1 MVNDFRFKSKQT
13 TKMNTIKD
21 YLRYC
26 APLCAVT
33 LLSQAALF
41 SNEEPSVE
49 QPVYQLEDFVVS
61 AGPIAR
67 PVDGYAMPVTTLDAS
82 ALRRKS
88 SGNLGELLDG
98 QPGVSASSFGGAV
111 SRPIIRGFDGPRVA
125 ILESGL
131 GTADVSET
139 SPDHAVAIEPLLT
152 KRVEVLRGPG
162 TLLYGSAAI
171 GGVVNVVG
179 RELPREQPNSTLSGS
194 FEARHDTVSD
204 GETIVGYTT
213 FSEGPLV
220 VTVQGLERRAEDY
233 EIPSHPEAV
242 PDEPQ
247 EGDTL
252 GSSFV
257 ETDFYSVG
265 ASWFFNEQNY
275 LGFSV
280 SKYDSFYGISGHEHH
295 HEDELPAGGAP
306 VVPEEEEEEIVA
318 LDLERSRFDAELAV
332 FEPTQWLEA
341 IRVRFGYTD
350 YKHVEGAGDEATTFE
365 RESWELCAEAAHDN
379 WAIFSGGIF
388 GVQLNDADFQ
398 AIGDEIAGI
407 GGGAAFGPPSTTRSQ
422 AFFFSEQVDN
432 NGSDISFD
440 IGGRVENQTIDVDGN
455 SNYSDAA
462 ISLGFSSIWKINEG
476 NSLALSLQRT
486 ERHPNATELY
496 SNGPHLATSQY
507 QSGDQDLEKETAFG
521 IDLTY
526 RHRRDKWAA
535 TASVFY
541 TYFENYIFDEFQG
554 NQIDDEGRRSNGGAD
569 GVPEDGFEADHA
581 LDEYNYVAADALF
594 YGFEAEIDYIAY
606 RAGDT
611 TVRLGVL
618 ADYVV
623 AENRD
628 NNEGLPR
635 IPPFRLGGK
644 AELEYGNWNAGVL
657 LRRSFNQNDT
667 APSESDTDGFTEL
680 EADLSYS
687 YDLGNGM
694 LMTAFAR
701 ANNLLD
707 EEIRHHTSFIKD
719 KAPRPGR
726 NFTIGARV
734 EF

>member
-1 MVNDFRFKSKQT
+1 
-13 TKMNTIKD
+13 MNIIKHS
-21 YLRYC
+21 LRYC
-26 APLCAVT
+26 APLCTIT
-33 LLSQAALF
+33 LLSHAVLF
-41 SNEEPSVE
+41 SNEESGVE
-49 QPVYQLEDFVVS
+49 EPVYQLEEFVVS
-61 AGPIAR
+61 AGPVAR
-67 PVDGYAMPVTTLDAS
+67 PIGDYAVPVTTLDAS

-88 SGNLGELLDG
+88 GSTLGELLDG

-111 SRPIIRGFDGPRVA
+111 SRPIIRGFDGSRVA

-131 GTADVSET
+131 STGDVSET
-139 SPDHAVAIEPLLT
+139 SPDHAVTIEPLLT
-152 KRVEVLRGPG
+152 KRVEVLRGPS
-162 TLLYGSAAI
+162 TLLYGSNAI

-179 RELPREQPNSTLSGS
+179 RELPREQPNSALSGS

-204 GETIVGYTT
+204 GDTTVGYTT
-213 FSEGPLV
+213 FKEGPLV
-220 VTVQGLERRAEDY
+220 VTLQGLERQSDDY

-295 HEDELPAGGAP
+295 HEEEEGGQ
-306 VVPEEEEEEIVA
+306 EEEEEEEVVA

-332 FEPTQWLEA
+332 FEPTQWIEA

-350 YKHVEGAGDEATTFE
+350 YKHVEGSDDEATTFE
-365 RESWELCAEAAHDN
+365 RESWELRAEAAHDD
-379 WAIFSGGIF
+379 WSIFSGGIF

-398 AIGDEIAGI
+398 AIGDEIAGV

-422 AFFFSEQVDN
+422 AFFFSEQINN
-432 NGSDISFD
+432 NGSDLYFD
-440 IGGRVENQTIDVDGN
+440 VGGRVENQKIDADGA

-462 ISLGFSSIWKINEG
+462 ISLGFSSIWKIDEG
-476 NSLALSLQRT
+476 KSLALSLQRT

-496 SNGPHLATSQY
+496 SNGPHMATSQY
-507 QSGDQDLEKETAFG
+507 QSGDETLEKETAYG
-521 IDLTY
+521 VDLTY
-526 RHRRDKWAA
+526 RNRKDKWEA
-535 TASVFY
+535 TASAFY
-541 TYFENYIFDEFQG
+541 TYFDNYIFDEFQG
-554 NQIDDEGRRSNGGAD
+554 NQIDDEGRRSNGGI
-569 GVPEDGFEADHA
+569 GGIPEVGFEEDHA
-581 LDEYNYVAADALF
+581 LNEYKYVAADALF
-594 YGFEAEIDYIAY
+594 YGLEAELDYIAY

-628 NNEGLPR
+628 NNDSLPR
-635 IPPFRLGGK
+635 IPPLRLGGK

-657 LRRSFNQNDT
+657 IRRSYNQDDT
-667 APSESDTDGFTEL
+667 APNESDTDGFTEL
-680 EADLSYS
+680 ETDLSYS

-694 LMTAFAR
+694 LVTAFAR

>member
-1 MVNDFRFKSKQT
+1 
-13 TKMNTIKD
+13 MNIIKHS
-21 YLRYC
+21 LRYC
-26 APLCAVT
+26 APLCTIT
-33 LLSQAALF
+33 LLSHAVLF
-41 SNEEPSVE
+41 GNEEPSVE

-61 AGPIAR
+61 AGPVAR
-67 PVDGYAMPVTTLDAS
+67 SVDDYAVPVTTLGES

-88 SGNLGELLDG
+88 ANSLGELLDG

-111 SRPIIRGFDGPRVA
+111 SRPIIRGFDGSRVA

-131 GTADVSET
+131 GTGDVSET
-139 SPDHAVAIEPLLT
+139 SPDHAVTVEPLLT

-162 TLLYGSAAI
+162 TLLYGSNAI

-179 RELPREQPNSTLSGS
+179 RELPREQPTSALSGS

-204 GETIVGYTT
+204 GDTTVGYTT
-213 FSEGPLV
+213 FNEGPLV
-220 VTVQGLERRAEDY
+220 VTVQGLERRADDY

-280 SKYDSFYGISGHEHH
+280 SQYDSFYGISGHEHH
-295 HEDELPAGGAP
+295 HEDEEGGQEEE
-306 VVPEEEEEEIVA
+306 EEEEEEIVA

-332 FEPTQWLEA
+332 FEPTQWIEA

-350 YKHVEGAGDEATTFE
+350 YKHVEGSDDEATTFE
-365 RESWELCAEAAHDN
+365 RESWELRAEAVHDD
-379 WAIFSGGIF
+379 WSIFSGGIF

-398 AIGDEIAGI
+398 AIGDEIAGV

-422 AFFFSEQVDN
+422 AFFFSEQINN
-432 NGSDISFD
+432 NGSDLHFD
-440 IGGRVENQTIDVDGN
+440 VGGRVENQKIDADGA

-462 ISLGFSSIWKINEG
+462 ISLGFSSIWKIDEG
-476 NSLALSLQRT
+476 RSLALSLQRT

-496 SNGPHLATSQY
+496 SNGPHMATSQY
-507 QSGDQDLEKETAFG
+507 QTGDETLEKETAYG
-521 IDLTY
+521 VDLTY
-526 RHRRDKWAA
+526 RHRKNKWEA
-535 TASVFY
+535 TASAFY

-554 NQIDDEGRRSNGGAD
+554 NQIDDEGRRSNGGIG
-569 GVPEDGFEADHA
+569 GVPEAGFEEDHA
-581 LDEYNYVAADALF
+581 LNEYRYVAADALF
-594 YGFEAEIDYIAY
+594 YGLEAELDYIAY
-606 RAGDT
+606 RTGDT

-628 NNEGLPR
+628 NNNNLPR
-635 IPPFRLGGK
+635 IPPLRLGGK
-644 AELEYGNWNAGVL
+644 VELDYGNWNAGVL
-657 LRRSFNQNDT
+657 LRRSYNQNDT
-667 APSESDTDGFTEL
+667 APNELGTDGFTEL

-694 LMTAFAR
+694 LVTAFAR

>member
-1 MVNDFRFKSKQT
+1 
-13 TKMNTIKD
+13 MNTMKH

-26 APLCAVT
+26 APLCTIT
-33 LLSQAALF
+33 LLSHAVLF
-41 SNEEPSVE
+41 GNEEPSDE
-49 QPVYQLEDFVVS
+49 QPIYQLEDFVVS
-61 AGPIAR
+61 AGPVAR
-67 PVDGYAMPVTTLDAS
+67 PIGDYAVPVSTLDAD
-82 ALRRKS
+82 ALRRKN
-88 SGNLGELLDG
+88 SGTLGELLDG
-98 QPGVSASSFGGAV
+98 ELGVSASSFGGAA

-125 ILESGL
+125 ILNSGL
-131 GTADVSET
+131 STGDVSET
-139 SPDHAVAIEPLLT
+139 SPDHAVAVEPLLI

-171 GGVVNVVG
+171 GGVVNVVS
-179 RELPREQPNSTLSGS
+179 RDLPREQPNSTLSGS

-204 GETIVGYTT
+204 GDTLVGYTT

-247 EGDTL
+247 EGNTL

-275 LGFSV
+275 LGFSL

-295 HEDELPAGGAP
+295 DEEVPAGGAP
-306 VVPEEEEEEIVA
+306 VVEEEEEEVVA
-318 LDLERSRFDAELAV
+318 IDLERSRFDAELAV
-332 FEPTQWLEA
+332 FEPTQWIEA
-341 IRVRFGYTD
+341 FRVRFGYTD
-350 YKHVEGAGDEATTFE
+350 YEHVEGAGDEASTFE
-365 RESWELCAEAAHDN
+365 RESWELRAEAAHDN

-398 AIGDEIAGI
+398 AIGEEIEGI
-407 GGGAAFGPPSTTRSQ
+407 DGGSSFGPPSTTRSQ
-422 AFFFSEQVDN
+422 AFFFSEQIDN
-432 NGSDISFD
+432 NGSDLRFD
-440 IGGRVENQTIDVDGN
+440 IGGRIERQTIDVEGN
-455 SNYSDAA
+455 SDDYSDSS

-496 SNGPHLATSQY
+496 SAGPHLATSQY
-507 QSGDQDLEKETAFG
+507 QNGDEDLEKETAYG
-521 IDLTY
+521 VDLTY
-526 RHRRDKWAA
+526 RHRRDGWGA
-535 TASVFY
+535 TASIFY
-541 TYFENYIFDEFQG
+541 TYCENHIFDEFQG
-554 NQIDDEGRRSNGGAD
+554 NQIDDEGRRSNGGAG
-569 GVPEDGFEADHA
+569 GVPEVDFEEDHA

-594 YGFEAEIDYIAY
+594 YGFEAELDYIAY

-628 NNEGLPR
+628 NNEDLPR

-644 AELEYGNWNAGVL
+644 AELEHGNWNAGVL

-667 APSESDTDGFTEL
+667 APRESDTDGFTEL

-687 YDLGNGM
+687 YDLGKGM
-694 LMTAFAR
+694 LLTAFAR
-701 ANNLLD
+701 ANNLLN

-719 KAPRPGR
+719 NAPRPGR

>member
-1 MVNDFRFKSKQT
+1 MNI
-13 TKMNTIKD
+13 TKHS
-21 YLRYC
+21 LRYC
-26 APLCAVT
+26 APICTIT
-33 LLSQAALF
+33 LLSHAILF
-41 SNEEPSVE
+41 GNEEPGVE
-49 QPVYQLEDFVVS
+49 QPIYQLEDFVVS
-61 AGPIAR
+61 AGPVAR
-67 PVDGYAMPVTTLDAS
+67 SVDNYAVPVTTLDAS

-88 SGNLGELLDG
+88 SSTLGELLDG
-98 QPGVSASSFGGAV
+98 QPGVTASSFGGAV

-125 ILESGL
+125 ILSSGL
-131 GTADVSET
+131 SIGDVSET
-139 SPDHAVAIEPLLT
+139 SPDHAVTVEPLFT

-162 TLLYGSAAI
+162 TLLYGSTAI

-179 RELPREQPNSTLSGS
+179 RELPREQPNSALSGA
-194 FEARHDTVSD
+194 FEARHDTVSNGD
-204 GETIVGYTT
+204 TTAGYTT
-213 FSEGPLV
+213 FKEGSLV
-220 VTVQGLERRAEDY
+220 VTLQGLERQADDY

-252 GSSFV
+252 GSSFF

-295 HEDELPAGGAP
+295 HEEEEG
-306 VVPEEEEEEIVA
+306 EEEEEEEEEVA
-318 LDLERSRFDAELAV
+318 IDLDHSRFDAELAI
-332 FEPTQWLEA
+332 FEPTQWIEA
-341 IRVRFGYTD
+341 FRVRFGYTD
-350 YKHVEGAGDEATTFE
+350 YMHVEGAGDEASTFD
-365 RESWELCAEAAHDN
+365 RESWELRAEAAHDN

-388 GVQLNDADFQ
+388 GVQLNDADFK
-398 AIGDEIAGI
+398 AIGDEIAGFD
-407 GGGAAFGPPSTTRSQ
+407 GGASFGPPSTTRSQ
-422 AFFFSEQVDN
+422 AFFFSEQIDN
-432 NGSDISFD
+432 NSSDLSCE
-440 IGGRVENQTIDVDGN
+440 IGGRIERQTIDVEGN
-455 SNYSDAA
+455 SDYRDAA
-462 ISLGFSSIWKINEG
+462 ISLGLSSIWKINKG

-496 SNGPHLATSQY
+496 SSGPHLATSQY
-507 QSGDQDLEKETAFG
+507 QNGDEDLKKETAYG
-521 IDLTY
+521 VDLTY
-526 RHRRDKWAA
+526 RHRKNKWEA
-535 TASVFY
+535 TASAFY

-554 NQIDDEGRRSNGGAD
+554 NQIDDEGRRSNGGI
-569 GVPEDGFEADHA
+569 GGIPEAGFEEDHA
-581 LDEYNYVAADALF
+581 LNEYNYVAADVLF
-594 YGFEAEIDYIAY
+594 YGFEAEIDHIAY

-623 AENRD
+623 AEKRD
-628 NNEGLPR
+628 NNEDLPR

-644 AELEYGNWNAGVL
+644 AELDYGNWNAGVL
-657 LRRSFNQNDT
+657 LRRSYNQNDT
-667 APSESDTDGFTEL
+667 APGESGTDGFTEL

-694 LMTAFAR
+694 LVTAFAR

>member
-1 MVNDFRFKSKQT
+1 
-13 TKMNTIKD
+13 MNTIKH

-26 APLCAVT
+26 APLCTIT

-41 SNEEPSVE
+41 GNEEPGVE

-67 PVDGYAMPVTTLDAS
+67 SVDDYAVPVTTLDAS
-82 ALRRKS
+82 ALRSKNANS
-88 SGNLGELLDG
+88 LGELLDG

-111 SRPIIRGFDGPRVA
+111 SRPIIRGFDGSRVA
-125 ILESGL
+125 MLESGL
-131 GTADVSET
+131 GTGDVSET
-139 SPDHAVAIEPLLT
+139 SPDHAVTVEPLLT

-162 TLLYGSAAI
+162 TLLYGSNAI

-179 RELPREQPNSTLSGS
+179 RELPREQPTSALSGS

-204 GETIVGYTT
+204 GDTTVGYTT

-220 VTVQGLERRAEDY
+220 VTVQGLVRRADDY

-295 HEDELPAGGAP
+295 HEEEEGGQ
-306 VVPEEEEEEIVA
+306 EEEEVVA

-332 FEPTQWLEA
+332 FEPTQWIEA
-341 IRVRFGYTD
+341 MRVRFGYTD
-350 YKHVEGAGDEATTFE
+350 YKHVEGSGDEATTFE
-365 RESWELCAEAAHDN
+365 RDSWELRAEAAHDD
-379 WAIFSGGIF
+379 WSIFSGGIF
-388 GVQLNDADFQ
+388 GVQFNDADFQ

-407 GGGAAFGPPSTTRSQ
+407 DGGAAFGPPSTTRSQ
-422 AFFFSEQVDN
+422 AFFFSEQIDN
-432 NGSDISFD
+432 NGSDLYCD
-440 IGGRVENQTIDVDGN
+440 IGGRVESQTIDVDGN
-455 SNYSDAA
+455 SDYSDAA
-462 ISLGFSSIWKINEG
+462 ISLGFSSIWKIDEG
-476 NSLALSLQRT
+476 KSLALSLQRT

-496 SNGPHLATSQY
+496 SNGPHLVTSQY
-507 QSGDQDLEKETAFG
+507 QSGDETLGKETAYG
-521 IDLTY
+521 ADLTY
-526 RHRRDKWAA
+526 RHQKDKWET
-535 TASVFY
+535 TASAFY

-554 NQIDDEGRRSNGGAD
+554 NQIDDEGRRSNGGI
-569 GVPEDGFEADHA
+569 GGTPEVGFEEDHA
-581 LDEYNYVAADALF
+581 LNEYNYVAADALF
-594 YGFEAEIDYIAY
+594 YGFEAELDYLAY

-628 NNEGLPR
+628 NNNSLPR

-644 AELEYGNWNAGVL
+644 VELDYGNWNAGVL
-657 LRRSFNQNDT
+657 LRRSYNQNDT
-667 APSESDTDGFTEL
+667 APNELGTDGFTEL
-680 EADLSYS
+680 EADFSYS

-694 LMTAFAR
+694 LVTAFAR

-726 NFTIGARV
+726 NFNIGARV

>member
-1 MVNDFRFKSKQT
+1 
-13 TKMNTIKD
+13 MNTTIH
-21 YLRYC
+21 YLSYC
-26 APLCAVT
+26 APLCAVS

-49 QPVYQLEDFVVS
+49 QPIYQLEDFVVS
-61 AGPIAR
+61 AGPLAR
-67 PVDGYAMPVTTLDAS
+67 SVGDYAVPVSTLDAD
-82 ALRRKS
+82 ALRRKN
-88 SGNLGELLDG
+88 SGTLGELLDG
-98 QPGVSASSFGGAV
+98 ELGVSASSFGGAA

-139 SPDHAVAIEPLLT
+139 SPDHAVTVEPLLT

-204 GETIVGYTT
+204 GETLVGYTT

-247 EGDTL
+247 EGNTL

-275 LGFSV
+275 LGFSF
-280 SKYDSFYGISGHEHH
+280 SKYDSFYGISGHEH
-295 HEDELPAGGAP
+295 EDVPVLGAP
-306 VVPEEEEEEIVA
+306 VVEEVA
-318 LDLERSRFDAELAV
+318 ALELERSRFDAELAV
-332 FEPTQWLEA
+332 FEPMQLIEA

-350 YKHVEGAGDEATTFE
+350 YKHVEGEATTFE
-365 RESWELCAEAAHDN
+365 RESWELRAEAAHDS
-379 WAIFSGGIF
+379 WAVFSGGIF

-398 AIGDEIAGI
+398 AIRKVTHEGDVEIDAD
-407 GGGAAFGPPSTTRSQ
+407 AFGPPSTTRSQ
-422 AFFFSEQVDN
+422 AFFFSEQIHSD
-432 NGSDISFD
+432 GSDLHFD
-440 IGGRVENQTIDVDGN
+440 IGGRIEHQTIDVDGN
-455 SNYSDAA
+455 SDYGDAA
-462 ISLGFSSIWKINEG
+462 ISLGFSSIWEINEG
-476 NSLALSLQRT
+476 NSLALSFQRT

-496 SNGPHLATSQY
+496 SAGPHEATSQY
-507 QSGDQDLEKETAFG
+507 QNGDEDLEKETAYG
-521 IDLTY
+521 VDLTY
-526 RHRRDKWAA
+526 RHHSDRWVT
-535 TASVFY
+535 TASAFY

-554 NQIDDEGRRSNGGAD
+554 NKIDDEGRRSNGGVD
-569 GVPEDGFEADHA
+569 GAPEDEYEANHA
-581 LDEYNYVAADALF
+581 LDEYNYVAVDALF
-594 YGFEAEIDYIAY
+594 YGFEAELDYIAY
-606 RAGDT
+606 RSGDT

-628 NNEGLPR
+628 NNEDLPR

-644 AELEYGNWNAGVL
+644 AELKYGNWNAGVL

-667 APSESDTDGFTEL
+667 APGELDTDGFTEL

-694 LMTAFAR
+694 LLTAFAR
-701 ANNLLD
+701 ANNLLN

-719 KAPRPGR
+719 DAPRPGR

>member
-1 MVNDFRFKSKQT
+1 
-13 TKMNTIKD
+13 MNTMKH

-26 APLCAVT
+26 APLCTIT
-33 LLSQAALF
+33 LLSHAVLF
-41 SNEEPSVE
+41 GNEEPSDE
-49 QPVYQLEDFVVS
+49 QPIYQLEDFVVS
-61 AGPIAR
+61 AGPVAR
-67 PVDGYAMPVTTLDAS
+67 PIGDYAVPVSTLDAD
-82 ALRRKS
+82 ALRRKN
-88 SGNLGELLDG
+88 SGTLGELLDG
-98 QPGVSASSFGGAV
+98 ELGVSASSFGGAA

-125 ILESGL
+125 ILNSGL
-131 GTADVSET
+131 STGDVSET
-139 SPDHAVAIEPLLT
+139 SPDHAVAVEPLLI

-171 GGVVNVVG
+171 GGVVNVVS
-179 RELPREQPNSTLSGS
+179 RDLPREQPNSTLSGS

-204 GETIVGYTT
+204 GDTLVGYTT

-247 EGDTL
+247 EGNTL

-275 LGFSV
+275 LGFSF
-280 SKYDSFYGISGHEHH
+280 SKYNSFYGISGHEH
-295 HEDELPAGGAP
+295 EEVPAGVAP
-306 VVPEEEEEEIVA
+306 VVVEEEEVVA
-318 LDLERSRFDAELAV
+318 IDLERSRFDAELAV
-332 FEPTQWLEA
+332 FEPTQWIEA
-341 IRVRFGYTD
+341 IRVRFAYTD
-350 YKHVEGAGDEATTFE
+350 YEHVEGAGDEASTFE
-365 RESWELCAEAAHDN
+365 RESWELRAEAAHDN

-398 AIGDEIAGI
+398 AIGEEIEGI
-407 GGGAAFGPPSTTRSQ
+407 DGGSSFGPPSTTRSQ
-422 AFFFSEQVDN
+422 AFFFSEQIDN
-432 NGSDISFD
+432 NGSDLRFD
-440 IGGRVENQTIDVDGN
+440 IGGRIERQTIDVEGN
-455 SNYSDAA
+455 SDDYSDSS
-462 ISLGFSSIWKINEG
+462 ISLGFSSIWEINEG

-496 SNGPHLATSQY
+496 SAGPHLATSQY
-507 QSGDQDLEKETAFG
+507 QNGDEDLGKETAYG
-521 IDLTY
+521 VDLTY
-526 RHRRDKWAA
+526 RHLSDGWGA

-541 TYFENYIFDEFQG
+541 TYCENHIFDELQ
-554 NQIDDEGRRSNGGAD
+554 
-569 GVPEDGFEADHA
+569 PEEE
-581 LDEYNYVAADALF
+581 LKKLQVYNYAATDALF
-594 YGFEAEIDYIAY
+594 YGFEAELDYIAY

-611 TVRLGVL
+611 TVRLGIL

-644 AELEYGNWNAGVL
+644 AELEHGNWNAGVL

-667 APSESDTDGFTEL
+667 ATGESDTDGFTEL

-694 LMTAFAR
+694 LLTAFAR
-701 ANNLLD
+701 ANNLLN

-719 KAPRPGR
+719 NAPRPGR

>member
-1 MVNDFRFKSKQT
+1 
-13 TKMNTIKD
+13 MNIIKK
-21 YLRYC
+21 YLRHF
-26 APLCAVT
+26 APLCTLT
-33 LLSQAALF
+33 LLSHALLF
-41 SNEEPSVE
+41 GNEEPIEE
-49 QPVYQLEDFVVS
+49 QPIYQLKEFVVS
-61 AGPIAR
+61 VGPVAR
-67 PVDGYAMPVTTLDAS
+67 SVDDYAVPVTTLDAS

-88 SGNLGELLDG
+88 SNTLGELLDG
-98 QPGVSASSFGGAV
+98 QLGVSASSFGGAV
-111 SRPIIRGFDGPRVA
+111 SRPIIRGFDGSRVA

-131 GTADVSET
+131 GTGDVSET
-139 SPDHAVAIEPLLT
+139 SPDHAVTIEPLLT

-162 TLLYGSAAI
+162 TLLYGSNAI

-179 RELPREQPNSTLSGS
+179 RELPREQPNSALSGS

-204 GETIVGYTT
+204 GDTTVGYTT

-220 VTVQGLERRAEDY
+220 ITVQGLERQTDDY
-233 EIPSHPEAV
+233 EIPSHPESV

-295 HEDELPAGGAP
+295 HEDETPVGGAP
-306 VVPEEEEEEIVA
+306 VVEEEEEIVA

-332 FEPTQWLEA
+332 FEPTQWIEA

-350 YKHVEGAGDEATTFE
+350 YKHVEGSDDEATTFE
-365 RESWELCAEAAHDN
+365 RESWELRAEASHDD
-379 WAIFSGGIF
+379 WSIFSGGIF

-398 AIGDEIAGI
+398 AIGDEITGI
-407 GGGAAFGPPSTTRSQ
+407 DGGAAFGPPSTTRNQ
-422 AFFFSEQVDN
+422 AFFFSEQINN
-432 NGSDISFD
+432 NGSDLNFD
-440 IGGRVENQTIDVDGN
+440 VGGRVENQKIDADGA

-462 ISLGFSSIWKINEG
+462 ISLGFSSIWNINEG
-476 NSLALSLQRT
+476 KSLALSLQRT

-496 SNGPHLATSQY
+496 SNGPHMATSQY
-507 QSGDQDLEKETAFG
+507 QTGDETLEKETAYG
-521 IDLTY
+521 VDLTY
-526 RHRRDKWAA
+526 RHRKDKLEA
-535 TASVFY
+535 TASAFY

-554 NQIDDEGRRSNGGAD
+554 NQIDDEGRRSNGGIGGA
-569 GVPEDGFEADHA
+569 PEVGFEENHA
-581 LDEYNYVAADALF
+581 LNEYNYVAADALF
-594 YGFEAEIDYIAY
+594 YGLEAELDYIAY

-611 TVRLGVL
+611 TVRLGVI

-628 NNEGLPR
+628 NNDNLPR

-644 AELEYGNWNAGVL
+644 AELEYRNWNAGVL
-657 LRRSFNQNDT
+657 LRRSYNQNDT
-667 APSESDTDGFTEL
+667 APDELGTDGFTEL
-680 EADLSYS
+680 ETELSYS

-694 LMTAFAR
+694 LVTAFAR

>member
-1 MVNDFRFKSKQT
+1 M
-13 TKMNTIKD
+13 
-21 YLRYC
+21 
-26 APLCAVT
+26 
-33 LLSQAALF
+33 LF
-41 SNEEPSVE
+41 SNEELGDE
-49 QPVYQLEDFVVS
+49 QPIYQLEDFVVS
-61 AGPIAR
+61 AGPVAR
-67 PVDGYAMPVTTLDAS
+67 SVDDYAVPVTTLDTS

-88 SGNLGELLDG
+88 STTLGELLDG

-111 SRPIIRGFDGPRVA
+111 SRPIIRGFDGSRVA

-131 GTADVSET
+131 GTGDVSET
-139 SPDHAVAIEPLLT
+139 SPDHAVTIEPLLT

-162 TLLYGSAAI
+162 TLLYGSNAI

-179 RELPREQPNSTLSGS
+179 RELPREQPNSVLSGS

-204 GETIVGYTT
+204 GETTVGYTT

-220 VTVQGLERRAEDY
+220 VTVQGLERQADDY
-233 EIPSHPEAV
+233 EIPSHPESV

-295 HEDELPAGGAP
+295 HEDEPPVGGAP
-306 VVPEEEEEEIVA
+306 VVEEEEEEIVA

-332 FEPTQWLEA
+332 FEPTQWIEA

-350 YKHVEGAGDEATTFE
+350 YKHVEGSDDEATTFE
-365 RESWELCAEAAHDN
+365 RESWELRAEATHSN
-379 WAIFSGGIF
+379 WSIFSEGIF
-388 GVQLNDADFQ
+388 GVQFNDADFQ
-398 AIGDEIAGI
+398 ATGDEIAGVD
-407 GGGAAFGPPSTTRSQ
+407 GGAAFGPPSTTRSQ
-422 AFFFSEQVDN
+422 AFFFSEKISN
-432 NGSDISFD
+432 NGSDLYFD
-440 IGGRVENQTIDVDGN
+440 VGGRVENQKIEADGA

-462 ISLGFSSIWKINEG
+462 ISLGFSSILNIDKG
-476 NSLALSLQRT
+476 KSLALSLQRT

-496 SNGPHLATSQY
+496 SNGPHMATSQY
-507 QSGDQDLEKETAFG
+507 QTGDETLEKETAYG
-521 IDLTY
+521 VDLTY
-526 RHRRDKWAA
+526 RHRKDKWEA

-554 NQIDDEGRRSNGGAD
+554 NQIDDEGRRSNGGIGGA
-569 GVPEDGFEADHA
+569 PEVGFEEDHA
-581 LDEYNYVAADALF
+581 LNEYNYVAADALF
-594 YGFEAEIDYIAY
+594 YGFEAELDYIAY

-611 TVRLGVL
+611 TVRIGVL

-628 NNEGLPR
+628 NNDNLPR

-657 LRRSFNQNDT
+657 LRRSYNQNDT
-667 APSESDTDGFTEL
+667 APDDLGTDGFTEL
-680 EADLSYS
+680 ETDLSYS

-694 LMTAFAR
+694 LVTAFAR

>member
-1 MVNDFRFKSKQT
+1 
-13 TKMNTIKD
+13 MNIIKHS
-21 YLRYC
+21 LRYC
-26 APLCAVT
+26 APLCTIT
-33 LLSQAALF
+33 LLSHAVLF
-41 SNEEPSVE
+41 GNEEPSVE

-61 AGPIAR
+61 AGPVAR
-67 PVDGYAMPVTTLDAS
+67 SVDDYAVPVTTLDES

-88 SGNLGELLDG
+88 ANSLGELLDG

-111 SRPIIRGFDGPRVA
+111 SRPIIRGFDGSRIA

-131 GTADVSET
+131 GTGDVSET
-139 SPDHAVAIEPLLT
+139 SPDHAVTVEPLLT

-162 TLLYGSAAI
+162 TLLYGSNAI

-179 RELPREQPNSTLSGS
+179 RELPREQPNSALSGS

-204 GETIVGYTT
+204 GDTTVGYTT

-220 VTVQGLERRAEDY
+220 VTVQGLERRADDY
-233 EIPSHPEAV
+233 EIPSHPESV

-306 VVPEEEEEEIVA
+306 VVEEEEEEEIVA
-318 LDLERSRFDAELAV
+318 LDLERSRFDTELAV
-332 FEPTQWLEA
+332 FEPTQWIEA

-350 YKHVEGAGDEATTFE
+350 YKHVEGSDDEATTFE
-365 RESWELCAEAAHDN
+365 RESWELRAEAVHDD
-379 WAIFSGGIF
+379 WSIFSGGIF

-398 AIGDEIAGI
+398 AIGDEIAGV

-422 AFFFSEQVDN
+422 AFFFSEQINN
-432 NGSDISFD
+432 NGSDLHFD
-440 IGGRVENQTIDVDGN
+440 VGGRVENQKIDADGA

-462 ISLGFSSIWKINEG
+462 ISLGFSSIWKIDEG
-476 NSLALSLQRT
+476 RSLAFSLQRT

-496 SNGPHLATSQY
+496 SNGPHMATSQY
-507 QSGDQDLEKETAFG
+507 QTGDETLEKETAYG
-521 IDLTY
+521 VDLTY
-526 RHRRDKWAA
+526 RHRKNKWEA
-535 TASVFY
+535 TASAFY

-554 NQIDDEGRRSNGGAD
+554 NQIDDEGRRSNGGIG
-569 GVPEDGFEADHA
+569 GVPEAGFEEDHA
-581 LDEYNYVAADALF
+581 LNEYRYVAADALF
-594 YGFEAEIDYIAY
+594 YGLEAELDYIAY
-606 RAGDT
+606 RTGDT

-628 NNEGLPR
+628 NNNNLPR
-635 IPPFRLGGK
+635 IPPLRLGGK
-644 AELEYGNWNAGVL
+644 VELDYGNWNAGVL
-657 LRRSFNQNDT
+657 LRRSYNQNDT
-667 APSESDTDGFTEL
+667 APNELGTDGFTEL

-694 LMTAFAR
+694 LVTAFAR

>member
-1 MVNDFRFKSKQT
+1 
-13 TKMNTIKD
+13 MNTIKH

-26 APLCAVT
+26 APLCAAS

-67 PVDGYAMPVTTLDAS
+67 PIVDYAIPVSTLDAN
-82 ALRRKS
+82 AIRRKS
-88 SGNLGELLDG
+88 SSTLGELLDG
-98 QPGVSASSFGGAV
+98 QPGVSASSFGGAA

-125 ILESGL
+125 ILNSGL
-131 GTADVSET
+131 STGDVSET
-139 SPDHAVAIEPLLT
+139 SPDHAVAVEPLLI

-179 RELPREQPNSTLSGS
+179 RELPREQPNRTLSGS

-204 GETIVGYTT
+204 GETLVGYTT

-220 VTVQGLERRAEDY
+220 VTVQGLERRADDY

-295 HEDELPAGGAP
+295 HEEEPPVGGAP
-306 VVPEEEEEEIVA
+306 VVEEEEEEIVA
-318 LDLERSRFDAELAV
+318 IDLERSRFDAELAI
-332 FEPTQWLEA
+332 FEPTQWIEA
-341 IRVRFGYTD
+341 FRIRFGFTD
-350 YKHVEGAGDEATTFE
+350 YEHVEGAGDEASTFE
-365 RESWELCAEAAHDN
+365 RVSWELRAEAAHDN
-379 WAIFSGGIF
+379 WAMFSGGIF
-388 GVQLNDADFQ
+388 GVQLSDADFK
-398 AIGDEIAGI
+398 AIGEEIEGI
-407 GGGAAFGPPSTTRSQ
+407 DGGSSFGPPSTTRSQ

-440 IGGRVENQTIDVDGN
+440 IGGRIERQTIGVDGN
-455 SNYSDAA
+455 SDYSDAA
-462 ISLGFSSIWKINEG
+462 ISLGFSSIWRINKG

-496 SNGPHLATSQY
+496 SAGPHLATNQY
-507 QSGDQDLEKETAFG
+507 QNGDENLEKETAYG
-521 IDLTY
+521 VDLTY
-526 RHRRDKWAA
+526 RHRSDGWGA
-535 TASVFY
+535 TTSLFY
-541 TYFENYIFDEFQG
+541 TYCDKHIFDEFRG
-554 NQIDDEGRRSNGGAD
+554 NQIDDEGRRSNGGI
-569 GVPEDGFEADHA
+569 GGIPEVGFEEDHA
-581 LDEYNYVAADALF
+581 LNEYNYVAADALF
-594 YGFEAEIDYIAY
+594 YGFEVEIDYIAY
-606 RAGDT
+606 RSGDT

-618 ADYVV
+618 TDYVV

-628 NNEGLPR
+628 NNEAIPR
-635 IPPFRLGGK
+635 IPPFRIGGK

-667 APSESDTDGFTEL
+667 APNESDTDGFTEL

-687 YDLGNGM
+687 YGLGNGM
-694 LMTAFAR
+694 LLTAYAR
-701 ANNLLD
+701 ANNILN
-707 EEIRHHTSFIKD
+707 EEIRHHTSFVKD